1 MNGYFT
7 PAFLFSFH
15 PWRDVKT
22 VFSVRNLT
30 LFLETAGHCF
40 LRKINYFRNKQINYL
55 MYKNDKPF
63 WWRVKNAIYCS
74 TIWKFLD
81 ICLSMASWNNIIFG
95 FMYVTNHGEVC
106 LKLSQLSEFMT
117 PPAFEKVGSI
127 IIL

>member
-1 MNGYFT
+1 
-7 PAFLFSFH
+7 
-15 PWRDVKT
+15 
-22 VFSVRNLT
+22 
-30 LFLETAGHCF
+30 
-40 LRKINYFRNKQINYL
+40 

-95 FMYVTNHGEVC
+95 FMYVNYGEVC
-106 LKLSQLSEFMT
+106 LKLSRLSEFMT